1 MNSISVVLIGLMAG
15 FHAALYG
22 AYKDS
27 PHESFLTR
35 RFVRELV
42 FAVSLAAVLAA
53 LHLSDGQTPFILYLT
68 VFALARIATEFWKLF
83 LRIEPQEDYRIPT
96 QVHWVKGVVHNP
108 LVRLIMGIGFLA
120 GIYGCYRL
128 FLLLPESLPRFV
140 TGLIIGGGIG
150 LGEAIV
156 GAYKDG
162 SIEGFS
168 FRKFLKSPT
177 FGALGGLIACL
188 HTDNPAFLMLAVGLL
203 YPALRTIY
211 QSFFDRRTVNFV
223 GLDNYERLLTR
234 DSRFLNRDEFPWS
247 GALINNIRWLIVYPI
262 LCLTLGLI
270 TAVLATRVRYEGA
283 FKAIIF
289 VPMAISA
296 TAVGVIWL
304 LVFSPDPDIGV
315 VNALVAGA
323 GGEPVSWL
331 GRADLANY
339 AIILAYVWASTGF
352 VMVVLSAALKGIS
365 QEVIE
370 AARTDGAT
378 EWDIFRRIQFPLLSL
393 PIAVVSVWMII
404 NVIKVFDIVYIMT
417 KGGPGG
423 ATRVIA
429 YSYYVETFENGL
441 GGYGASVAVVMLLL
455 IIPVMIW
462 QIRRFRSEA
471 VVS

>member
-1 MNSISVVLIGLMAG
+1 MSSGTVAPGSVVAKPPPGRRLTAMREGGLQALPFLAPALI
-15 FHAALYG
+15 
-22 AYKDS
+22 
-27 PHESFLTR
+27 
-35 RFVRELV
+35 LV
-42 FAVSLAAVLAA
+42 FFFLIVPVIWTVA
-53 LHLSDGQTPFILYLT
+53 LSFNRT
-68 VFALARIATEFWKLF
+68 R
-83 LRIEPQEDYRIPT
+83 
-96 QVHWVKGVVHNP
+96 
-108 LVRLIMGIGFLA
+108 
-120 GIYGCYRL
+120 
-128 FLLLPESLPRFV
+128 
-140 TGLIIGGGIG
+140 GLN
-150 LGEAIV
+150 
-156 GAYKDG
+156 
-162 SIEGFS
+162 
-168 FRKFLKSPT
+168 
-177 FGALGGLIACL
+177 FGDEWI
-188 HTDNPAFLMLAVGLL
+188 
-203 YPALRTIY
+203 
-211 QSFFDRRTVNFV
+211 

-234 DSRFLNRDEFPWS
+234 DSRFLDRDEFPWS

-262 LCLTLGLI
+262 LCLLLGLV
-270 TAVLATRVRYEGA
+270 TAVLATPVRYEAA

-304 LVFSPDPDIGV
+304 LVYSPDPDIGV
-315 VNALVAGA
+315 VNALFASA
-323 GGEPVSWL
+323 GGDPISWL
-331 GRADLANY
+331 GREDTANY

-393 PIAVVSVWMII
+393 PIAVVS
-404 NVIKVFDIVYIMT
+404 IMT

-471 VVS
+471 VI